1 MVGMWKLQFISKG
14 NAGHNPSI
22 PDGALIDFG
31 FTQWHSDGTEIQNS
45 AGVPGGGFCLGVWA
59 QTGFLTFELNHFPIA
74 FNTTTGAV
82 ANYINIREQVT
93 LSPSSDSFTGTF
105 TEDIYDPQRKPGRP
119 SRGNRQRHA
128 HHRGFGISRRPPH
141 CQQLKQSSR
150 GRAGPSGSTRPSQI
164 PAPDTSIPARSSRKD
179 QRGYCIPVKA
189 QLDVTSGLT
198 RQEKLEVCVKRVS
211 QGEGVPP
218 FCDHANE
225 VLVRTLDLDGGSCK
239 KLVQVILQDVGLAS
253 QVLRLANSAMYNH
266 SSRPIMNIA
275 HALAVLGWLEV
286 RSMASAVRYIEHF
299 ANRSP
304 GLRELVLASV
314 LTAVQSRE
322 VAAVLGY
329 PHPEEAYICGLFRNL
344 GEVLIACHY
353 PDEHSRIV
361 LILDQENIPERAAC
375 LRVLDFSWDDVG
387 VRVAARW
394 QMPPA
399 VRLAMDPSAA
409 VAASPLDR
417 SLASIANYGHK
428 LTRALYRNGAT
439 IDKIHLETAL
449 NPAGQ
454 PVLVSVRDLCAL
466 VDLALDRDQRDV
478 LYASDPH
485 RYPAHIQAGRAR
497 PQSLSSPIPPS
508 SCAPRIF
515 SNPSGF

>member
-1 MVGMWKLQFISKG
+1 M
-14 NAGHNPSI
+14 
-22 PDGALIDFG
+22 
-31 FTQWHSDGTEIQNS
+31 
-45 AGVPGGGFCLGVWA
+45 
-59 QTGFLTFELNHFPIA
+59 
-74 FNTTTGAV
+74 
-82 ANYINIREQVT
+82 
-93 LSPSSDSFTGTF
+93 
-105 TEDIYDPQRKPGRP
+105 
-119 SRGNRQRHA
+119 
-128 HHRGFGISRRPPH
+128 
-141 CQQLKQSSR
+141 
-150 GRAGPSGSTRPSQI
+150 
-164 PAPDTSIPARSSRKD
+164 
-179 QRGYCIPVKA
+179 KA

-286 RSMASAVRYIEHF
+286 RSMASAVRYLEDF
-299 ANRSP
+299 ASRSP
-304 GLRELVLASV
+304 GLRELVLTSV
-314 LTAVQSRE
+314 LTAVHSRE
-322 VAAVLGY
+322 VAAVLAY

-344 GEVLIACHY
+344 GEVLIACYY
-353 PDEHSRIV
+353 PEEHSQIV

-399 VRLAMDPSAA
+399 VRLAMEPSAA

-454 PVLVSVRDLCAL
+454 PALVSVRDLCVL
-466 VDLALDRDQRDV
+466 VDLALNETSEMFSTLQIPIDTLRI
-478 LYASDPH
+478 SK
-485 RYPAHIQAGRAR
+485 QAERAR
-497 PQSLSSPIPPS
+497 KS
-508 SCAPRIF
+508 F
-515 SNPSGF
+515 ESNPPA